1 MLRVNCNLTMTTN
14 TSFQIFSEASM
25 KPFDCIRSCQTTGS
39 GGTAEKRG
47 RGE

>member
-14 TSFQIFSEASM
+14 TSFGQTEASSEAFCLLYIGVVR
-25 KPFDCIRSCQTTGS
+25 KTGS

-47 RGE
+47 

>member
-14 TSFQIFSEASM
+14 TQTEASSEAFCLLYIGVVR
-25 KPFDCIRSCQTTGS
+25 KTGS

-47 RGE
+47 